1 MADHYTVATVCPE
14 LPLSPLLLEVLGAC
28 NNDLEDA
35 LMADALGGSTLDA
48 LRRAVRDTHP
58 DLSDGALDLL
68 VDFIG
73 LYATG
78 SDGRIYFEP
87 VHLCAELLR
96 DGSYYLYTEDGLGE
110 ADLNWLTWAIAH
122 LPESVKEIEV
132 EWASWCSK
140 PRQGEFSG
148 GCALITRD
156 GCSTMTTSGML
167 RMMRDKAVTDGRY
180 FYRRDESQDVSASL

>member
-1 MADHYTVATVCPE
+1 MADHYTTATVFPD

-28 NNDLEDA
+28 DNDLEDA

-48 LRRAVRDTHP
+48 LRQAVRDTHP
-58 DLSDGALDLL
+58 NLSDEALGLL
-68 VDFIG
+68 VNF
-73 LYATG
+73 LVEYATG
-78 SDGRIYFEP
+78 SDDRLYFEP
-87 VHLCAELLR
+87 VHLSAVPLQ
-96 DGSYYLYTEDGLGE
+96 DGSYYLFAEDGFGE
-110 ADLNWLTWAIAH
+110 ADLNWLTWALGH
-122 LPESVKEIEV
+122 LPESVREIEV

-167 RMMRDKAVTDGRY
+167 RMLRNKAVTDCL
-180 FYRRDESQDVSASL
+180 RDEGQDVVSAAV